1 MHFRVLLALS
11 FVSALTC
18 GQDWTRFRG
27 PGGLGLASG
36 ATIPASFG
44 ADDLNWKIKLPGKGH
59 SSPLVWK
66 DRVFVTCEGAESG
79 KRLVVCIDA
88 KSGSV
93 VWKRERGFSVHPQ
106 HRFNSVASAT
116 PAVDADRI
124 YLLWTSGDTLVAAAL
139 NHDGKQLWKRDVGP
153 FSAQH
158 GSGISPVVV
167 GDVVVIGNDNEKK
180 PSFLMGL
187 DRATGATRWKRER
200 ESSRASYATPLVR
213 RVGKRVE
220 VIFASTSHGVT
231 SLDPKTGALQW
242 ETGPVF
248 TERCVGAP
256 AIADGVLFA
265 CAGTGGGGRE
275 SLAIEL
281 PVGKSTMKPKKLYTV
296 RRSLSYVPGPIGVGK
311 RFFMFSD
318 GGIVTC
324 LHASSGER
332 VWRERLDGAF
342 YCSPICIGDRLY
354 AVSRS
359 GELFVISTGD
369 TFKLLGRVDLGER
382 SSATPAVANG
392 VLYLRTERHLLSVGG
407 KPDCLGD
414 RGAFR
419 SLRTAHGPRSA
430 PPCGCGPGCERVGE

>member
-1 MHFRVLLALS
+1 MWKK
-11 FVSALTC
+11 
-18 GQDWTRFRG
+18 DI
-27 PGGLGLASG
+27 GL
-36 ATIPASFG
+36 
-44 ADDLNWKIKLPGKGH
+44 
-59 SSPLVWK
+59 
-66 DRVFVTCEGAESG
+66 
-79 KRLVVCIDA
+79 
-88 KSGSV
+88 
-93 VWKRERGFSVHPQ
+93 
-106 HRFNSVASAT
+106 
-116 PAVDADRI
+116 
-124 YLLWTSGDTLVAAAL
+124 
-139 NHDGKQLWKRDVGP
+139 

-158 GSGISPVVV
+158 GSGISPIVV
-167 GDVVVIGNDNEKK
+167 GDVVVVGNDNEKK

-187 DRATGATRWKRER
+187 DRATGATRWKRSR

-220 VIFASTSHGVT
+220 VIFASTSHGMT

-248 TERCVGAP
+248 TERCVGTP
-256 AIADGVLFA
+256 AITDGVLFA
-265 CAGTGGGGRE
+265 CAGSDGGGRE

-281 PVGKSTMKPKKLYTV
+281 PVGKSTKKPKELYTV

-324 LHASSGER
+324 LHARSGER

-407 KPDCLGD
+407 KPD
-414 RGAFR
+414 
-419 SLRTAHGPRSA
+419 
-430 PPCGCGPGCERVGE
+430 